1 MDEFLIGGKT
11 ISIFPATESGAP
23 VIYLNTVSG
32 EGRQVFDALQAA
44 GSPAVTLV
52 AVSHLNWNHDM
63 APWDCPAIFRTGAS
77 CTGGAD
83 EHLRCLVGEILPT
96 VEQTLPE
103 PPCWRG
109 IAGYSLAGL
118 FAIYALYQTDCFSR
132 AASMSGSFWF
142 PGIMEYI
149 HTHEMKTKP
158 ACVYFSL
165 GDREDK
171 ARNPMLKPVRENTE
185 ALYQYYCA
193 AGIKTIFRL
202 QPGNHYYHAVERTA
216 AGLDWL
222 LRQ

>member
-1 MDEFLIGGKT
+1 
-11 ISIFPATESGAP
+11 
-23 VIYLNTVSG
+23 
-32 EGRQVFDALQAA
+32 
-44 GSPAVTLV
+44 
-52 AVSHLNWNHDM
+52 
-63 APWDCPAIFRTGAS
+63 
-77 CTGGAD
+77 
-83 EHLRCLVGEILPT
+83 
-96 VEQTLPE
+96 
-103 PPCWRG
+103 
-109 IAGYSLAGL
+109 
-118 FAIYALYQTDCFSR
+118 
-132 AASMSGSFWF
+132 MSGSFWF
-142 PGIMEYI
+142 PEIMEYI